1 MVGSDDVAA
10 RVLLLAF
17 AGSELLPR
25 DEPDCSHPPDVLKR
39 RGCVL
44 GTGTAAD
51 QPAARHAR

>member
-1 MVGSDDVAA
+1 MVGSDGVAA
-10 RVLLLAF
+10 RVPLLAL

-25 DEPDCSHPPDVLKR
+25 DEPDRSHPPDVLKR
-39 RGCVL
+39 RGCIL